1 MEEKI
6 LSSILLRPGT
16 KSREDLLRDMIADCV
31 AELKDLLNYKPDDVI
46 PEALYGVVKEL
57 VLTQFNLDGVQGIQ
71 SESQSSGGSTSY
83 TSDLPKKLKMRIYQY
98 RKLRR

>member
-6 LSSILLRPGT
+6 LSSILLRPDT
-16 KSREDLLRDMIADCV
+16 KGREDLLRDMIADCI

-46 PEALYGVVKEL
+46 PESLYGVVKEL

-83 TSDLPKKLKMRIYQY
+83 TSDLPTKLKMWIYKY